1 MTNPFE
7 NFKKDPE
14 LLKNDLTPLQY
25 QVTQKAGTEPP
36 FQNEYWDHKADG
48 IYVDIVSGE
57 PLFASIHKF
66 DSGTGWPSFYRPINE
81 QYIQLKSDFELWVP
95 RTEVRSRYAD
105 SHLGHVFNDGPLP
118 TGMRYCINSASLKFI
133 KKEDLATMGY
143 GELAALFAQDVNK

>member
-1 MTNPFE
+1 MTNPYE

-14 LLKNDLTPLQY
+14 LLKNDLTLLQY